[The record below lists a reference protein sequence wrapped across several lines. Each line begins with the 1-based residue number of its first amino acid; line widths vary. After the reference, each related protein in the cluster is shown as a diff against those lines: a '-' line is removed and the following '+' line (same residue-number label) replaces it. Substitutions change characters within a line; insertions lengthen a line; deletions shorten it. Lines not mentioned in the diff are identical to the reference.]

1 MKIPIETRKCTDT
14 RTRKRRRIEEVEE
27 EQEETHQGAREEA
40 RVLQRVAELRRRGL
54 WAPDEGRGMAA
65 LTQPGRP
72 EPAAQKAH
80 WSFVLEEMSWL
91 AGVIRQDANQIL
103 ISQPNLLFLSGKRP
117 R

>member
-1 MKIPIETRKCTDT
+1 MC

-40 RVLQRVAELRRRGL
+40 RVLQRVAALKRLGF
-54 WAPDEGRGMAA
+54 WAPDEGKGMSA

-72 EPAAQKAH
+72 EPSAQKAH

-91 AGVIRQDANQIL
+91 AGVIRQDRRLEIQI
-103 ISQPNLLFLSGKRP
+103 
-117 R
+117 

>member
-1 MKIPIETRKCTDT
+1 MKTPIETRNSTDI

-91 AGVIRQDANQIL
+91 AGVIRQDAI
-103 ISQPNLLFLSGKRP
+103 RY
-117 R
+117 